1 MSTDNATIIRD
12 IWLNGTNDFQQRIP
26 EPTQG
31 NIQATIDAYREVG
44 RRIAGLSPQTIVI
57 SSPHA
62 TMYRDYSVSEDLF
75 HWQSQSTTSEGSK
88 TGQRYIHHRE
98 MGTKILLFV
107 REYKS
112 DVGGAVPYTFLG
124 PVDYVSHSGSCPMN
138 ILWRL
143 ETAIP
148 AKFLSRT
155 NQTAAG

>member
-1 MSTDNATIIRD
+1 MIIGSVVLPHPPAAVPEIGYRDIDRMKATEEAYEKAAEFVAKLRPETIIV
-12 IWLNGTNDFQQRIP
+12 T
-26 EPTQG
+26 
-31 NIQATIDAYREVG
+31 
-44 RRIAGLSPQTIVI
+44 
-57 SSPHA
+57 SPHA

-148 AKFLSRT
+148 AKFLGRT